1 MLMAA
6 AHNLR
11 TLMRIRASEKSGFIF
26 VVWIFSTNSFT
37 PENIYKKGPL
47 SSTLTIGTSMGTPVG
62 THEIAILAVAENVGE
77 PQSAIYTLTVEA
89 ESDFSVN
96 VSPSREVVSRGSVA
110 A

>member
-1 MLMAA
+1 MGEQTNRSFRDSLP
-6 AHNLR
+6 
-11 TLMRIRASEKSGFIF
+11 SGAYAQ
-26 VVWIFSTNSFT
+26 FT